1 MELGKLRRLSS
12 LAYAH
17 FRDEIK
23 TSTTLQTVYC
33 KSLMIPCITQVQLG
47 LGNEGE
53 DYASQFLLA
62 GAVLSS
68 SQFLLAVT

>member
-12 LAYAH
+12 LAYPH

-23 TSTTLQTVYC
+23 TFTTLQMVYY
-33 KSLMIPCITQVQLG
+33 KSLMIPCISQVQLG

-53 DYASQFLLA
+53 DYASQFLV
-62 GAVLSS
+62 AVTVLS